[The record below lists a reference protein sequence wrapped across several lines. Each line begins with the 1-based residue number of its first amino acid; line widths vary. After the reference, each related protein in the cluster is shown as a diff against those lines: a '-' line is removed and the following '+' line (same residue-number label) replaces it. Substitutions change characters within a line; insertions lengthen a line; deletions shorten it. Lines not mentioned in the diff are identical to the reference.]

1 MNRNA
6 AGNAVSM
13 ATTMRM
19 WMRIP
24 MRPSGGGVFAE
35 TRLQTL

>member
-6 AGNAVSM
+6 TTNAVSM

-24 MRPSGGGVFAE
+24 MGPSGGGVFAE
-35 TRLQTL
+35 TRFETL